1 MAENSLCLKLKI
13 IADKISILG
22 RIDLLM
28 CYVQYLVAHFK
39 SSHLYSMNQTD
50 LSLIFNAIQRT
61 ELLSNYTF
69 SLLQNL
75 FAIGG
80 LHNTPLVCFTH
91 ILLLKP
97 AFTIKFFVL

>member
-13 IADKISILG
+13 IADKISSSG

-39 SSHLYSMNQTD
+39 SSHLYSVNQTD
-50 LSLIFNAIQRT
+50 LSLIFNAIQRI
-61 ELLSNYTF
+61 ELLSNYSF

-75 FAIGG
+75 FAKGI
-80 LHNTPLVCFTH
+80 LHKTPIVRFTH
-91 ILLLKP
+91 IYII
-97 AFTIKFFVL
+97 TETRSYY